1 MSMSTIT
8 GIVKKVKYTSGS
20 PFGEQVWTLEVD
32 GKDTIF
38 CMWLSH
44 YTSTFPQ
51 QGETIEVRRIP
62 DLTCGN
68 IILGQCAELV
78 KIIA

>member
-1 MSMSTIT
+1 MNTIT
-8 GIVKKVKYTSGS
+8 GIVKKTKYTSGS
-20 PFGEQVWTLEVD
+20 PFGEQVWTLEVA

-44 YTSTFPQ
+44 YSSEFPKPGQ
-51 QGETIEVRRIP
+51 TIEIRRIP

-68 IILGQCAELV
+68 MILSQCAELV